1 MDLETMEAE
10 VLQYCKD
17 MGWYEEEVPFEQAM
31 ALLHEEA
38 AEAGAAWRKHGLE
51 DMTAERGPAIVDGA
65 DPGQKPGL
73 YVKGYGLPKPE
84 GVGSEFA
91 DILIR
96 ALDDST
102 RYNLGL
108 ADLIVSRGGRFGL
121 REEFLSNI
129 NILHGLIARASMAW
143 DAQPDHF
150 YQPGP
155 CVADVVRFTMQ
166 LAEHYGIDLAAE
178 YARKMAY
185 NRTREYRHG
194 GKRA

>member
-1 MDLETMEAE
+1 MDLKLMEAE

-17 MGWYEEEVPFEQAM
+17 MGWYDEDVPFEQAM

-51 DMTAERGPAIVDGA
+51 DMTEELRGY
-65 DPGQKPGL
+65 QH
-73 YVKGYGLPKPE
+73 GLPKPE

-102 RYNLGL
+102 RYDLGL

-121 REEFLSNI
+121 AEEFLVNI
-129 NILHGLIARASMAW
+129 NTLHGLIARASMAW
-143 DAQPDHF
+143 DARPDHF

-166 LAEHYGIDLAAE
+166 LCERYGIDLAAE

-185 NRTREYRHG
+185 NKTREYRHG
-194 GKRA
+194 DKRA

>member
-1 MDLETMEAE
+1 MDLKLMEAE

-17 MGWYEEEVPFEQAM
+17 MGWYDQEVPFETAM

-38 AEAGAAWRKHGLE
+38 AEAGAAWRGWGLE
-51 DMTAERGPAIVDGA
+51 DRTVVVTVPAGEIAPV
-65 DPGQKPGL
+65 
-73 YVKGYGLPKPE
+73 PKPE

-102 RYNLGL
+102 RYDLGL

-121 REEFLSNI
+121 AEEFLVNI
-129 NILHGLIARASMAW
+129 NTLHGLIARASMAW
-143 DAQPDHF
+143 DARPDHF

-166 LAEHYGIDLAAE
+166 LCERYGIDLAAE

-185 NRTREYRHG
+185 NKTREYRHG
-194 GKRA
+194 DKRA

>member
-1 MDLETMEAE
+1 VDLETMEAE

-17 MGWYEEEVPFEQAM
+17 MGWYDEDVPFEQAM

-38 AEAGAAWRKHGLE
+38 AEAGSAWRRWGLRDATRE
-51 DMTAERGPAIVDGA
+51 DHPEINPGGVACSVIV
-65 DPGQKPGL
+65 
-73 YVKGYGLPKPE
+73 KPE

-102 RYNLGL
+102 RYNLRL

-121 REEFLSNI
+121 REEFLVNI

-143 DAQPDHF
+143 DALMSEGPDHF

-166 LAEHYGIDLAAE
+166 LAEHYGIDLEAE

>member
-1 MDLETMEAE
+1 MDLGKMEAE

-17 MGWYEEEVPFEQAM
+17 MGWYDEDVPFEVAM

-65 DPGQKPGL
+65 DPGQRPGL
-73 YVKGYGLPKPE
+73 YVKGHELPKPE

-102 RYNLGL
+102 RYGLNL
-108 ADLIVSRGGRFGL
+108 AALIPARTGRFGTHDH
-121 REEFLSNI
+121 FLTNI
-129 NILHGLIARASMAW
+129 NVLHGLIARTSMAW
-143 DAQPDHF
+143 DATPDYFHR
-150 YQPGP
+150 PDTSL
-155 CVADVVRFTMQ
+155 ADVVVFTGQ
-166 LAEHYGIDLAAE
+166 LAVLYGIDLEAE
-178 YARKMAY
+178 YERKMAY
-185 NRTREYRHG
+185 NKTRPYRHG
-194 GKRA
+194 DKRA